1 MVAMITI
8 KKTQKHKNDDKKTF
22 GQVQIHGG
30 VNQMMIFRAPVD
42 T

>member
-1 MVAMITI
+1 MELAVVKLFLLAG
-8 KKTQKHKNDDKKTF
+8 KTF